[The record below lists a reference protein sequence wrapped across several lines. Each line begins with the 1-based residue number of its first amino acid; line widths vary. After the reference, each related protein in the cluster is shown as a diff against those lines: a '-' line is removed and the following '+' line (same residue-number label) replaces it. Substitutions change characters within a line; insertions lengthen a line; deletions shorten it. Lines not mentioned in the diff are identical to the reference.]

1 MQQVAR
7 LSHSPPPNIKNPN
20 LALAFIFVTVLLDSV
35 GFGVIMP
42 VMPQLI
48 MVVTS
53 EPISAAAIYGGWLMF
68 LYALMQF
75 FFAPVMGNLSD
86 RFGRRPVLLLSLLAF
101 GFNYLLM
108 GWAPTL
114 AWLVVGRLIAGCA
127 SSTYAI
133 ANAYIADVFP
143 PEQRAKNFALMGAA
157 FGGGFILGPVLGGFL
172 GELGPRVPFY
182 ATAVL
187 ALVNAGFGFLVLPET
202 LTAENR
208 RPFEWRRANPLGA
221 FTHLREYPLVGR
233 LVFGLF
239 FFLIAHQSL
248 PAVWAYFTIARFDW
262 SESQIGFSLGFV
274 GVLMMLS
281 QAFLIRWVI
290 DSWSA
295 VAAAYVGLSCA
306 CMSFL
311 GYAFVTEAWMVYVF
325 LLVGA
330 AQGFVGPSVQGVM
343 SARVPAN
350 AQGELQG
357 SVASASSLASIIA
370 PLLMTQ
376 LFGYFTGATAPI
388 YFPGVSYFLAAG
400 LVLVSTVILLPVLRT
415 AAR

>member
-1 MQQVAR
+1 M
-7 LSHSPPPNIKNPN
+7 KNPN
-20 LALAFIFVTVLLDSV
+20 LALGFIFITVLLDSI
-35 GFGVIMP
+35 GFGIIMP

-48 MVVTS
+48 MVVTN
-53 EPISAAAIYGGWLMF
+53 EPISSAAIYGGWLMF

-101 GFNYLLM
+101 GLNYLMM

-114 AWLVVGRLIAGCA
+114 AWLVAGRLIAGCA

-187 ALVNAGFGFLVLPET
+187 ALVNAVFGFLVLPET
-202 LTAENR
+202 LAPENR
-208 RPFEWRRANPLGA
+208 RPFDWRRANPLGA
-221 FTHLREYPLVGR
+221 FAHLRQYPLVGR

-239 FFLIAHQSL
+239 FFLVAHQSL
-248 PAVWAYFTIARFDW
+248 PAVWSYFTIARFDW

-274 GVLMMLS
+274 GVLMMLT

-290 DSWSA
+290 DRWGA
-295 VAAAYVGLSCA
+295 VTTAYMGLTCA
-306 CMSFL
+306 GLSFL

-330 AQGFVGPSVQGVM
+330 AQGFVGPAVQGVM
-343 SARVPAN
+343 SARVPSN

-357 SVASASSLASIIA
+357 SLASASSLAAIIA

-376 LFGYFTGATAPI
+376 LFGYFTGASAPL
-388 YFPGVSYFLAAG
+388 YFPGVSYFLAAT
-400 LVLVSTVILLPVLRT
+400 LVVVSTLILIPGMRRAT
-415 AAR
+415 R

>member
-1 MQQVAR
+1 M
-7 LSHSPPPNIKNPN
+7 SHSSPPNIKNPN
-20 LALAFIFVTVLLDSV
+20 LALGFIFVTVLLDSI
-35 GFGVIMP
+35 GFGVIIP

-48 MVVTS
+48 MVVTG

-75 FFAPVMGNLSD
+75 IFAPVMGNLSD

-101 GFNYLLM
+101 GLNYLLM

-114 AWLVVGRLIAGCA
+114 VWLVVGRSIAGCA

-182 ATAVL
+182 ATALL
-187 ALVNAGFGFLVLPET
+187 ALINAVFGFLVLPET
-202 LTAENR
+202 LAPENR

-221 FTHLREYPLVGR
+221 FAHLREYPLLGR

-239 FFLIAHQSL
+239 FFLVAHQSL
-248 PAVWAYFTIARFDW
+248 PAVWSYFTIARFDW

-274 GVLMMLS
+274 GVLMMLT

-290 DSWSA
+290 DNWGA
-295 VAAAYVGLSCA
+295 VTAAYLGLTCA
-306 CMSFL
+306 GLSFL
-311 GYAFVTEAWMVYVF
+311 GYAFVTEAWMVYIF

-357 SVASASSLASIIA
+357 SVASVSSLASIIA

-376 LFGYFTGATAPI
+376 LFGYFTGPTAPV

-400 LVLVSTVILLPVLRT
+400 LVLLSTLILIPGLRS
-415 AAR
+415 AIR